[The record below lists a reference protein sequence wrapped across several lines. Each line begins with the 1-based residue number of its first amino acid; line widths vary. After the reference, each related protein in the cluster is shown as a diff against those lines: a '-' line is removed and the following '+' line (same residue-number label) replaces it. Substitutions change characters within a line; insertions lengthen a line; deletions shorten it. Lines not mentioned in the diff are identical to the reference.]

1 MKLLKK
7 CLSAALMLALLLTL
21 CLPVLADTPTA
32 TETGSITIENAVAG
46 KTYTL
51 YRLMDLTDH
60 TADYSGVRYQVAAN
74 WSDFFADADLGGKY
88 IAKDS
93 QGYVTWKSD
102 ALTAQQLAEEAIRYL
117 STLTTPMEYD
127 GQATA
132 ASDAD
137 LSFTNLKL
145 GYYLIKSELG
155 TLCLLDTTKPN
166 LTVTEKN
173 SAPTSKKEVQ
183 ENSKINDQNEGW
195 GTSNDANIGD
205 TVKFRSTVYVQDGA
219 PSGYVF
225 HDKMSIGLTFLPDT
239 LKVTQNGA
247 ALTSND
253 YTLVTAEGDKAD
265 STCTFEVKLD
275 CTLKTND
282 VLVFTYSAVLNASA
296 AISGENTNESRIT
309 WKNGAESTWH
319 KTVTETWKLDVY
331 KYAQKG
337 QEQLPLGGVKFI
349 LYRENGTQTEY
360 LWADENNKAVSWT
373 TNRTLPTDADSTAVV
388 AKEFVT
394 DSDGKLSILGLDS
407 GSYYLEEIEALPG
420 YRLLASA
427 ITVNIDAT
435 GNVSYTLG
443 ETEGTGT
450 INVLNKEGQKL
461 PSTGGVGTT
470 IFYLTGGTL
479 VLAAGVMLMA
489 RKRAEK
495 EI

>member
-7 CLSAALMLALLLTL
+7 SLSAALMLALLLTL
-21 CLPVLADTPTA
+21 CLPVLADTPSA
-32 TETGSITIENAVAG
+32 TETGSITIKNAVTG

-51 YRLMDLTDH
+51 YRLMDLADH
-60 TADYSGVRYQVAAN
+60 TADYSGVRYQVAGK
-74 WSDFFADADLGGKY
+74 WSTFFADANLGGKY
-88 IAKDS
+88 ITADQ

-102 ALTAQQLAEEAIRYL
+102 KLTAQQLAEDAISYL

-132 ASDAD
+132 GNNGN
-137 LSFTNLKL
+137 LSFTNLQL

-166 LTVTEKN
+166 LTIAEKN

-183 ENSKINDQNEGW
+183 ENSKITDQNEGW

-225 HDKMSIGLTFLPDT
+225 HDKMSAGLTFLPDSLT
-239 LKVTQNGA
+239 VTQNGTP
-247 ALTSND
+247 LSSGD
-253 YTLVTAEGDKAD
+253 YTLLTIKTDK
-265 STCTFEVKLD
+265 SHENCTFEVKLNS
-275 CTLKTND
+275 TLNTND

-296 AISGENTNESRIT
+296 LIGGENTNESCVT
-309 WKNGAESTWH
+309 WENGAESTWH
-319 KTVTETWKLDVY
+319 KTITKTWGLNVY
-331 KYAQKG
+331 KYAQKDE
-337 QEQLPLGGVKFI
+337 EQLPLGGVKFI
-349 LYRENGTQTEY
+349 LYRKNGTQTEY

-373 TNRTLPTDADSTAVV
+373 TNRTLPADADSTAVA

-420 YRLLASA
+420 YRLLSSA
-427 ITVNIDAT
+427 ISVNINDE
-435 GNVSYTLG
+435 GEVSYTLG
-443 ETEGTGT
+443 ETGGTGT
-450 INVLNKEGQKL
+450 INVLNEEGQKL

>member
-7 CLSAALMLALLLTL
+7 SLSAALMLALLLAL
-21 CLPVLADTPTA
+21 CLPALADTPTA

-51 YRLMDLTDH
+51 YRLMDLADH
-60 TADYSGVRYQVAAN
+60 TADYNGVRYQVAGK
-74 WSDFFADADLGGKY
+74 WSTFFADTNLGGKY
-88 IAKDS
+88 ITTDS

-102 ALTAQQLAEEAIRYL
+102 ALTAQQLAEDAIDYL
-117 STLTTPMEYD
+117 SKLTTPMEND

-132 ASDAD
+132 ASDTD

-166 LTVTEKN
+166 LTITEKN

-183 ENSKINDQNEGW
+183 ENSKITDQNEGW

-205 TVKFRSTVYVQDGA
+205 TVNFRSTVYVQDGA
-219 PSGYVF
+219 PSGYLF
-225 HDKMSIGLTFLPDT
+225 HDKMSTGLTFLPDSLT
-239 LKVTQNGA
+239 VTQNGT

-253 YTLVTAEGDKAD
+253 YTLVTEEGDKAD
-265 STCTFEVKLD
+265 STCTFEVKLN

-296 AISGENTNESRIT
+296 VISGENTNESRIT
-309 WKNGAESTWH
+309 WKDGTESTWH
-319 KTVTETWKLDVY
+319 KTVTKTWGLNVY

-337 QEQLPLGGVKFI
+337 QEQLPLSGVKFI
-349 LYRENGTQTEY
+349 LYRKNDTQTEY

-373 TNRTLPTDADSTAVV
+373 TNRTLPADADSTVV
-388 AKEFVT
+388 AAKEFVT
-394 DSDGKLSILGLDS
+394 DNNGKLSISGLDS

-420 YRLLASA
+420 YRLLSSA
-427 ITVNIDAT
+427 ISVSINDK
-435 GNVSYTLG
+435 GKVSYALG
-443 ETEGTGT
+443 QTEGTDT
-450 INVLNKEGQKL
+450 INVLNEEGQKL

-495 EI
+495 ES